1 MFKLYLP
8 HVEDQE
14 RTIQDDLQNQGNWY
28 GKHTNDLHY
37 NYATLTALTLMQLE
51 GGSTE
56 CKNKQKSIWK
66 TQFLEEKKINY
77 FETN

>member
-1 MFKLYLP
+1 MFKLYSP

-56 CKNKQKSIWK
+56 CKNKQTKIYLKNTIPWK
-66 TQFLEEKKINY
+66 KK
-77 FETN
+77 